1 MDDVLEQA
9 KKLAQMLAAD
19 ERTKA
24 FHEAAAAVEAD
35 PEASRTQEAYAA
47 AVEAVQR
54 REAGGQ
60 PIEPEHKRAFAAAAE
75 AVRRSPA
82 LVKMLRSH
90 QAYAELME
98 AVQTILAGGASGT
111 AGECCGE
118 HDSCSHG
125 HGEEAGERR
134 EEEPPQ
140 KSVLWTP

>member
-35 PEASRTQEAYAA
+35 PEASRTQEAYAT

-54 REAGGQ
+54 REAAGD
-60 PIEPEHKRAFAAAAE
+60 PIEPEHKRAFAAAAD

-82 LVKMLRSH
+82 LVKMLRAH
-90 QAYAELME
+90 QAYAELMD
-98 AVQTILAGGASGT
+98 AVQTILAGGASAPGG
-111 AGECCGE
+111 GECCGE
-118 HDSCSHG
+118 HDACAHG
-125 HGEEAGERR
+125 HDEAPRR